1 MRRNTHIID
10 LQVQSDV
17 IQQDL
22 HMIKHLKLL
31 LLSLLVLGLLGLPQ
45 PIQSADLSQPVL
57 LLDIE
62 GVINPFTARYLE
74 RGLSLA
80 QSSNASLVVIA
91 LNTPGGLESSMREM
105 VQAILD
111 SPVPVVVYVTP
122 AGARATSAGLFILLA
137 GDIAAMAPATNVGA
151 ATPVAMGGELDEVMS
166 EKSLSD
172 ASALVRA
179 LAESRGRNVVWAE
192 SAVRESLSLTAREAL
207 DENVIEILAVDVDDL
222 LSQLDGMTLRGS
234 VLNLSSPVIQEEGMN
249 WVERFY
255 HVITEP
261 NIAYLLLSL
270 GTLFLLAELSDP
282 GLSVAGIGA
291 VLSFIIGFMALGSL
305 PVNWAAIGLLVI
317 SVILFVVALLTDTE
331 VVVTLVGLIPFILGS
346 LLLFTPFRPES
357 PAVPEV
363 RVSLWLII
371 LMAALIVFFSLIVLR
386 AILRAIKR
394 PPQMGAERFV
404 GADAVAVT
412 DLAPSGEVN
421 IEHQVWSATS
431 VGGDVKNGEN
441 VRVVSVSGVRLLVTP
456 SEKVDEGM

>member
-1 MRRNTHIID
+1 M
-10 LQVQSDV
+10 
-17 IQQDL
+17 
-22 HMIKHLKLL
+22 KFLKIF
-31 LLSLLVLGLLGLPQ
+31 LLSMLVLGLLGFAQ
-45 PIQSADLSQPVL
+45 PVQSADTSQAVL

-80 QSSNASLVVIA
+80 QSSNARLVVIA
-91 LNTPGGLESSMREM
+91 LDTPGGLESSMREM

-122 AGARATSAGLFILLA
+122 SGARATSAGLFILLA

-151 ATPVAMGGELDEVMS
+151 ATPVAMGGEIDDVMS

-172 ASALVRA
+172 ASALVRG
-179 LAESRGRNVVWAE
+179 LAESRGRNVEWAE

-222 LSQLDGMTLRGS
+222 LSQLDGMSVRGS
-234 VLNLSSPVIQEEGMN
+234 VLDLSTPVIQEEGMN

-291 VLSFIIGFMALGSL
+291 VVSFIIGFMALGSL
-305 PVNWAAIGLLVI
+305 PVNWAAVGLLVI

-346 LLLFTPFRPES
+346 LLLFRPFRPET
-357 PAVPEV
+357 PIIPEV
-363 RVSLWLII
+363 NVSLWLIL

-386 AILRAIKR
+386 AILRAVKR
-394 PPQMGAERFV
+394 PPQMGAERFI
-404 GADAVAVT
+404 GAEAVAVT

-421 IEHQVWSATS
+421 IDHQTWSATS
-431 VGGDVKNGEN
+431 IGSDVKNGDH

-456 SEKVDEGM
+456 SEKVVE